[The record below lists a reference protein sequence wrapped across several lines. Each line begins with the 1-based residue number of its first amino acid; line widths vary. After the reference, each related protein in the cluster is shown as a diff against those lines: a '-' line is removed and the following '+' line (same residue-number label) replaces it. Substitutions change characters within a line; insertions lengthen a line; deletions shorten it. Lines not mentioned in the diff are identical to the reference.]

1 MSTQNINISPQNISG
16 SCDLKCAYNFKY
28 SESNT
33 TAKNNGVMISLTY
46 DNSSVPP
53 VTYNNQRYTVSNI
66 LITCP
71 SIHSF
76 NGALAAAEICI
87 EHVPVKGGPNLF
99 VAIPM
104 ISSSE
109 SSTASNLITEII
121 QSVSTN
127 APSNGDSTNLNISGF
142 TLQNI
147 VPEKPFF
154 TYTAPDNNEWIVFGI
169 MYAIPLSSSIL
180 ITLGQIIKPFPIPTP
195 GNELFIN
202 KRGPNSSGKMGDG
215 IYISCQPTG
224 SSTEETEVT
233 YSTNTSSNDTSSFL
247 DNSAVKT
254 TLQILIGCIL
264 FIVIFLLLNFV
275 YTYITTGAAKIP
287 SLSKTITSNT

>member
-16 SCDLKCAYNFKY
+16 NCDLKCAYNFKY

-33 TAKNNGVMISLTY
+33 TAKNNEVMITLTY
-46 DNSSVPP
+46 DNSNIPP
-53 VTYNNQRYTVSNI
+53 VLYNNQKYTVSQI
-66 LITCP
+66 FITSP
-71 SIHSF
+71 SIHTF
-76 NGALAAAEICI
+76 NGASAAAELLIQ
-87 EHVPVKGGPNLF
+87 HTPVAGGPTLI
-99 VAIPM
+99 VGIPI

-127 APSNGDSTNLNISGF
+127 APSKGDSTNLNITGF

-154 TYTAPDNNEWIVFGI
+154 TYTSPDNNEWIVFGI
-169 MYAIPLSSSIL
+169 MYAIPLSSS
-180 ITLGQIIKPFPIPTP
+180 TLTTLSQIIKPFPIPTP
-195 GNELFIN
+195 GNQLFIN
-202 KRGPNSSGKMGDG
+202 KRGPNSSGRMGDG

-233 YSTNTSSNDTSSFL
+233 YNTNTSSTDMSSFW

-254 TLQILIGCIL
+254 VIQIIIGCLL
-264 FIVIFLLLNFV
+264 FIAIFLLFNYIFS
-275 YTYITTGAAKIP
+275 YITTGATKIP
-287 SLSKTITSNT
+287 SLSKTITSIS

>member
-16 SCDLKCAYNFKY
+16 NCDLKCSYNFKY

-33 TAKNNGVMISLTY
+33 TAKNNEVMITLTY
-46 DNSSVPP
+46 DNSNIPP
-53 VTYNNQRYTVSNI
+53 VLYNNEKYTVSQI
-66 LITCP
+66 IITSP
-71 SIHSF
+71 SIHTF
-76 NGALAAAEICI
+76 NGAAAAAEILI
-87 EHVPVKGGPNLF
+87 QHTPVAGGPTLI
-99 VAIPM
+99 VGIPI

-127 APSNGDSTNLNISGF
+127 APSKGDSTNLNISGF

-154 TYTAPDNNEWIVFGI
+154 TYTANDNTEWIVFGI
-169 MYAIPLSSSIL
+169 MYAIPLSSA
-180 ITLGQIIKPFPIPTP
+180 TLTTLSQIIKPFPLPTP
-195 GNELFIN
+195 GNKLFIN
-202 KRGPNSSGKMGDG
+202 KSGPNSSGRMGDG

-224 SSTEETEVT
+224 SSTEETAVT
-233 YSTNTSSNDTSSFL
+233 YSTNTSSTDMSSFW

-254 TLQILIGCIL
+254 IIQIIIGCIL
-264 FIVIFLLLNFV
+264 FIGIFLLFNYIFS
-275 YTYITTGAAKIP
+275 YITTGATKIP
-287 SLSKTITSNT
+287 SLSKTITSIS

>member
-16 SCDLKCAYNFKY
+16 NCDLKCSYNFKY

-33 TAKNNGVMISLTY
+33 TAKNNSVMISLTY

-53 VTYNNQRYTVSNI
+53 VRYNNEKYTVSKI
-66 LITCP
+66 FITNP
-71 SIHSF
+71 SIHIF
-76 NGALAAAEICI
+76 NGNTAAAEICI
-87 EHVPVKGGPNLF
+87 EHIPVNGGPNLF

-127 APSNGDSTNLNISGF
+127 APSNGDSTNLNINGF

-154 TYTAPDNNEWIVFGI
+154 TYTDNGNNDWIVFGI
-169 MYAIPLSSSIL
+169 MYAIPLSSSTL
-180 ITLGQIIKPFPIPTP
+180 TTLGQIIKPFPLPTP

-202 KRGPNSSGKMGDG
+202 KKGPNSSGNIGDG

-233 YSTNTSSNDTSSFL
+233 YSTNTSSSDTSSIW
-247 DNSAVKT
+247 DNSAFKT
-254 TLQILIGCIL
+254 ILQILIGCIL
-264 FIVIFLLLNFV
+264 FIGIFLLLNYV
-275 YTYITTGAAKIP
+275 YSYLTTGAVKIP
-287 SLSKTITSNT
+287 TLSKAVT